1 MTRNYVLDPV
11 NSPGYPHV
19 LCSGCEQVFC
29 AQRRILWRERRSYQ
43 QHRAENPALG
53 DEAEV

>member
-29 AQRRILWRERRSYQ
+29 AQCRILWRERRSYQ